1 MIKKL
6 LLALTLLTGSVNA
19 EFVDIQHKSYDVKPL
34 TVEPFKTK
42 QFQYAGENDILKMYI
57 NTKLIYQVSTS
68 NVFDDVRASPIRMEL
83 KTDQGTE
90 KVGTNFISYMYFDC
104 INKNNMILFVHV
116 YNKDGQFVRE
126 ELNRD
131 LIWNETQEKTNTRL
145 LNEYICKQ

>member
-1 MIKKL
+1 MFKKL
-6 LLALTLLTGSVNA
+6 LLALTLFSSVANA
-19 EFVDIQHKSYDVKPL
+19 EVVNIQYEPEDVKPL

-57 NTKLIYQVSTS
+57 NTKLIYQVSTK

-90 KVGTNFISYMYFDC
+90 KAGTNFISYMYFDC
-104 INKNNMILFVHV
+104 INKSNMILFLHV

-131 LIWNETQEKTNTRL
+131 LIWTGTQEKTNTRL